1 MDFSVLSKCD
11 ARRAHNP
18 DSEAGSLVQIQRP
31 QPTFRKPRSLI
42 AFMLFRTSAAE
53 SISTM
58 PVILD
63 GLEGNT
69 LGIDMAERRM
79 NLSAA

>member
-1 MDFSVLSKCD
+1 
-11 ARRAHNP
+11 
-18 DSEAGSLVQIQRP
+18 
-31 QPTFRKPRSLI
+31 
-42 AFMLFRTSAAE
+42 MLFRTSAAE